1 MKINRSNIWNKLELI
16 SLIGMLLV
24 GFLQICSLTFG
35 KKILFMANID
45 YWFYSLFAQ
54 FNNYKEVQKR

>member
-35 KKILFMANID
+35 KKSSHIV
-45 YWFYSLFAQ
+45 YGQ
-54 FNNYKEVQKR
+54 H